1 MKQVI
6 SNGMKHVSVY
16 VDKMQL
22 FAIIKKYGMKINVD
36 ANVTNSMIKV
46 YVIKDMLR
54 ILVIVNVNV
63 INHLMLVSI

>member
-1 MKQVI
+1 
-6 SNGMKHVSVY
+6 MKHVSVY

>member
-1 MKQVI
+1 
-6 SNGMKHVSVY
+6 MKHVSVY

-22 FAIIKKYGMKINVD
+22 FAIIKKYGMKINID

>member
-1 MKQVI
+1 
-6 SNGMKHVSVY
+6 MKHVSVY

-22 FAIIKKYGMKINVD
+22 FAIIKKYGMKINVN